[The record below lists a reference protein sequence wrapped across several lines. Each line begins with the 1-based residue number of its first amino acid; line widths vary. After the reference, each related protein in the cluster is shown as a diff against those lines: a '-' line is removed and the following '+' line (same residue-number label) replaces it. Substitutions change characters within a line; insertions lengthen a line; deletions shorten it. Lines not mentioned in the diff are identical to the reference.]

1 MTTIGKLHFRSEVDD
16 NGSTDEVLPMHVLD
30 GVGWVQGLFRSDPV
44 PYPESAELAADV
56 GVGHTTYTR
65 FDERVADAAVG
76 WLAEHAAGPVPWV
89 LQVGFVSP
97 HYPLS
102 APAEFIRPIRHADVR
117 PEIAGHGLDHP
128 VVAAIADFFSYHRG
142 FDEDTTLAGRLAYLG
157 LCAFLDHNVG
167 RVLTA
172 LSEAGATGETLVVY
186 TSDHGDMAGN
196 HGLWCKSYMYEDSV
210 GVPMVMAGPGVDP
223 GSVVETSVGLV
234 DIAPTVTGVVGAPL
248 EPGPGRSLLDLAKGA
263 DPDRPGFSE
272 YHDGGSPTGS
282 FMVRSGD
289 LKYVHHVGERPQLF
303 DLGED
308 PDELVDLGRDPGRAA
323 DRSYCEEVLRS
334 IVDPEE
340 ADRRAF
346 ADQRMLEEA
355 LGGRIAVE
363 RYSRFDHTPV
373 PEG

>member
-1 MTTIGKLHFRSEVDD
+1 
-16 NGSTDEVLPMHVLD
+16 
-30 GVGWVQGLFRSDPV
+30 
-44 PYPESAELAADV
+44 
-56 GVGHTTYTR
+56 
-65 FDERVADAAVG
+65 
-76 WLAEHAAGPVPWV
+76 
-89 LQVGFVSP
+89 
-97 HYPLS
+97 
-102 APAEFIRPIRHADVR
+102 
-117 PEIAGHGLDHP
+117 
-128 VVAAIADFFSYHRG
+128 
-142 FDEDTTLAGRLAYLG
+142 
-157 LCAFLDHNVG
+157 
-167 RVLTA
+167 
-172 LSEAGATGETLVVY
+172 
-186 TSDHGDMAGN
+186 
-196 HGLWCKSYMYEDSV
+196 MYEDSV